1 MTEIE
6 TPTDLERLPEY
17 LERHRRWAAGEDG
30 GRRLKMLNCNLTGAD
45 FSGLDLHRAD
55 FTSSDLS
62 AANLSGANLRGADL
76 RHACL
81 VFANLQGAD
90 LRGANPDGA
99 NLTGCQLS
107 GAKVEGATWGDL
119 VDVPVL
125 PSIHEAVFA
134 VASEPGAL
142 NMSAWHTC
150 MTTHCRAGW
159 VTTLAGPAGQELDDF
174 MGTDAAAALIY
185 AKSDPFLATIP
196 DWYTNNDEALADMER
211 RAVAEA
217 AS

>member
-30 GRRLKMLNCNLTGAD
+30 GRRLKMLNCNLTGA
-45 FSGLDLHRAD
+45 
-55 FTSSDLS
+55 
-62 AANLSGANLRGADL
+62 NLRGADL
-76 RHACL
+76 RHASI
-81 VFANLQGAD
+81 AYAD
-90 LRGANPDGA
+90 LRNDDLRDANLDGA
-99 NLTGCQLS
+99 NLKACQLS

-142 NMSAWHTC
+142 NMSTWHTC

-159 VTTLAGPAGQELDDF
+159 VTTLAGPAGQELVDF

-196 DWYTNNDEALADMER
+196 DWHTNNDEALADMER
-211 RAVAEA
+211 CAVAEA